1 MIVRTTAS
9 ADQRAR
15 TSPGTSPSQG
25 PERFGRLG
33 GVGVRRVVRDQAAWP
48 AIVLALVV
56 ANALAVLPAA
66 ARVTSAATT
75 HHKLFVAV
83 SQNMPAVAEKKLV
96 VAVDVNQNG
105 GPWASS
111 EATPRKPAVFI
122 QENSRRYL
130 VKVFLE
136 TSCKGVCETM
146 GYRISGAVRHKLMV
160 IPSCQYA
167 NEVFTC
173 SKIRVVKVY

>member
-1 MIVRTTAS
+1 
-9 ADQRAR
+9 
-15 TSPGTSPSQG
+15 
-25 PERFGRLG
+25 
-33 GVGVRRVVRDQAAWP
+33 VRRVSL
-48 AIVLALVV
+48 ILLALAV
-56 ANALAVLPAA
+56 ASALAVLPAA
-66 ARVTSAATT
+66 AGTSAAST

-83 SQNMPAVAEKKLV
+83 KQNMPAAAERKLV

-111 EATPRKPAVFI
+111 EATTSKPAVFI
-122 QENSRRYL
+122 QNNTRRYL

-136 TSCKGVCETM
+136 SSCKGVCETT
-146 GYRISGAVRHKLMV
+146 GYRISGAARHKLMV

-167 NEVFTC
+167 NKVFTC

>member
-1 MIVRTTAS
+1 
-9 ADQRAR
+9 
-15 TSPGTSPSQG
+15 
-25 PERFGRLG
+25 
-33 GVGVRRVVRDQAAWP
+33 VRRVSL
-48 AIVLALVV
+48 ILLALVV
-56 ANALAVLPAA
+56 ATGLAVLPAA
-66 ARVTSAATT
+66 ARTTSAAGT

-83 SQNMPAVAEKKLV
+83 SQNMPAAAEKKLV

-111 EATPRKPAVFI
+111 EATPSKPAVFL

-136 TSCKGVCETM
+136 SSCKGVCATR
-146 GYRISGAVRHKLMV
+146 GYRISGAARHKLMV

-167 NEVFTC
+167 NEGFTC
-173 SKIRVVKVY
+173 RKIRVVEVY